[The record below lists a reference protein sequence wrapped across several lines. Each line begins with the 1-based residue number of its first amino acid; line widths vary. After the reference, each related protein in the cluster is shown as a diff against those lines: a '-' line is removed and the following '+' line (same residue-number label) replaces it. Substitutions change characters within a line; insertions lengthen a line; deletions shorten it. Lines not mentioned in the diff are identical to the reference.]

1 MFEKRVRS
9 RFSQRVILTPRPQTI
24 DDFWRIAKAGLILD
38 KQELEMFHNEN
49 KQKGTSITTNGDYH
63 NVSYN
68 NTKENNYTKSNDNQG
83 YDYNKFIKEW
93 NSVIDAYYENKSS
106 NLYKLVELIFYSS
119 KDLNEFNSKLIY
131 TVTLSQPV
139 LDDQI
144 IPLLELEQHIADTQ
158 SSIKCLSELELS
170 LLVCAARVEI
180 KYESDTFN
188 FNVVYDEY
196 VHMAKHLHKE
206 RMAAMSN
213 PETGLAG
220 GGYRIW
226 SRDIARSCWERLQN
240 LELVTYVDARANGT
254 GTVLIPTNKSGSGGG
269 GQEANDAKLTS
280 VQTKPAVGSTKGAI
294 ISNDIRLAKVDASLL
309 ELSQLIGH
317 DHVLKSWTRL

>member
-24 DDFWRIAKAGLILD
+24 DDFWQIAKAGLVLD
-38 KQELEMFHNEN
+38 KEELQLFHREN
-49 KQKGTSITTNGDYH
+49 KQQNIIRNNKHSN
-63 NVSYN
+63 NSN
-68 NTKENNYTKSNDNQG
+68 SNTKQVDYTQIHENQDFD
-83 YDYNKFIKEW
+83 YDKFALEW

-131 TVTLSQPV
+131 TVTLSQPF

-144 IPLLELEQHIADTQ
+144 VPMLELEQHIADTQ

-170 LLVCAARVEI
+170 LLICAARVEV

-196 VHMAKHLHKE
+196 VHMAKQLHKE

-226 SRDIARSCWERLQN
+226 SRDIARSCWEKLQN
-240 LELVTYVDARANGT
+240 LELITYVDARANGT
-254 GTVLIPTNKSGSGGG
+254 GTVLIPTSKLTSSGG
-269 GQEANDAKLTS
+269 GQESNDAKLTS

-294 ISNDIRLAKVDASLL
+294 ISNDIRLAKVDVSLS
-309 ELSQLIGH
+309 ELSELMSH